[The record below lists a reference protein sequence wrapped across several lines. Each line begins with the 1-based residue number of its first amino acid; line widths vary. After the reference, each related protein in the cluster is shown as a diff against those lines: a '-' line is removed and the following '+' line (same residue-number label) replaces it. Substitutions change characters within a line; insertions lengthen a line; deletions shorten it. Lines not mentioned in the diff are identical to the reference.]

1 MTPAAYA
8 RCICFLHSLFVAVC
22 TQGDSIVIF
31 FNDVMMVAV
40 FADFLSSSITNYV
53 CIYIYIRLQ
62 EGLLLG
68 HVHIETKNTISDANI
83 NSQSECLV
91 YGKHM
96 IYYQ

>member
-8 RCICFLHSLFVAVC
+8 RCIRLLHSLFVAVC

-31 FNDVMMVAV
+31 FNDGSCVCRL
-40 FADFLSSSITNYV
+40 LSSSITNYV
-53 CIYIYIRLQ
+53 CIYIRLQ

>member
-1 MTPAAYA
+1 
-8 RCICFLHSLFVAVC
+8 
-22 TQGDSIVIF
+22 
-31 FNDVMMVAV
+31 MMVAV
-40 FADFLSSSITNYV
+40 FADFCLVVLLTMYV